1 MNGLF
6 SSPRTASS
14 THVWK
19 HGRWRGRK
27 RERREDQ
34 TSPEARTQVE
44 ELTSRIL
51 QHRNMWRGEWAKLK
65 KKVFSLTETS
75 FQNIKRWEN
84 DVRRVQTEEGNTCTF
99 WVFLFYA
106 TLKLLFHQNERH
118 YTTCCLIIQINYGL
132 LLAPHCKMLMLLEQ
146 EVTIFGSTFC
156 IACMSAMHR
165 QRYLLFNAQ

>member
-65 KKVFSLTETS
+65 KKKVFSLTETS

-84 DVRRVQTEEGNTCTF
+84 YVRRVQTEEGNTCTF

-118 YTTCCLIIQINYGL
+118 YHNL
-132 LLAPHCKMLMLLEQ
+132 LPYYPDKLWPA
-146 EVTIFGSTFC
+146 FGSTLQNVNASRAGSDHIWINVLHSLYEC
-156 IACMSAMHR
+156 
-165 QRYLLFNAQ
+165 NAQIEIPAI

>member
-65 KKVFSLTETS
+65 KKSIFFNWNQFSKHQKVRKWCKKGTDWGRKHLYFLSFSILCYFKTS
-75 FQNIKRWEN
+75 FPPERAPLYNLLPYYP
-84 DVRRVQTEEGNTCTF
+84 D
-99 WVFLFYA
+99 
-106 TLKLLFHQNERH
+106 KLWP
-118 YTTCCLIIQINYGL
+118 
-132 LLAPHCKMLMLLEQ
+132 A
-146 EVTIFGSTFC
+146 FGSTLQNVNASRAGSDHIWINVLHSLYEC
-156 IACMSAMHR
+156 
-165 QRYLLFNAQ
+165 NAQTEIPAI